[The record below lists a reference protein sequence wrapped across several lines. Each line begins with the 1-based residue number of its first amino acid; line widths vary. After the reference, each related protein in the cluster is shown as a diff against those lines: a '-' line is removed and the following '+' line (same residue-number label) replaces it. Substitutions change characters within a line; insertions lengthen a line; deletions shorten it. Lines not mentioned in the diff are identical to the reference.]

1 MTAGRFSTD
10 VYAQRL
16 SSAASA
22 AAEAGLAGLVIT
34 PGYDLRYLVGSRA
47 QTFERLTALVL
58 PSTGDDPTVMV
69 PRLELAALKESAVTE
84 LGLPVR
90 DWADGDDPYR
100 LVADAL
106 GGAPAA
112 TAVTDSMPALHL
124 LPLADVLGVV
134 PVLATDVLRRLRM
147 IKDAAEIDALRKAG
161 AAIDRVHARVPEFL
175 VPGRTEADVAADI
188 AEAIVAEGHSE
199 VAFIIVGSGPHG
211 ADPHHE
217 CSDRELRAGDIVV
230 VDIGGPYEPGYNS
243 DSTRT
248 YSIGEPDPE
257 VALRYSVL
265 QRAQQAAVEAVRPG
279 VTAQQV
285 DAAARDVL
293 AADGLAEAF
302 VHRTGHG
309 IGLSVHEEPYIVA
322 GNDLTLEEGMAFS
335 VEPGIYFPGQWGAR
349 IEDIV
354 VVTGDGALA
363 VNNRPHELVVVAR
376 RPRARRFLLL
386 GAVEQVRRAQ
396 DTLDTHLDHHA
407 ARVDPRGAVALG
419 VAQFG
424 VADGLGIGVH
434 AGLAFQRQPPRAVDL
449 AEHGEPAVLRVH
461 RLLRTTRGDDPGH
474 VGLGIERKPD
484 RHHVR

>member
-1 MTAGRFSTD
+1 MTASRFSTD

-16 SSAASA
+16 RA
-22 AAEAGLAGLVIT
+22 AAAAAADAGLAGLVIT

-58 PSTGDDPTVMV
+58 PAAGEPTVVV
-69 PRLELAALKESAVTE
+69 PRLELASLKESAVTE
-84 LGLPVR
+84 LGLAVR
-90 DWADGDDPYR
+90 DWVDGDDPYV

-106 GGAPAA
+106 DGAPAGPSGRLAVA
-112 TAVTDSMPALHL
+112 TAITDSMPALHL

-199 VAFIIVGSGPHG
+199 VAFTIVGSGPHG

-257 VALRYSVL
+257 VARRYAVL
-265 QRAQQAAVEAVRPG
+265 QRAQQAAVQAVRPG
-279 VTAQQV
+279 VTAEQV
-285 DAAARDVL
+285 DAVARDVL
-293 AADGLAEAF
+293 AAEGLADAF

-322 GNDLTLEEGMAFS
+322 GNALPLEAGMAFS

-349 IEDIV
+349 IEDVV
-354 VVTGDGALA
+354 VVTADGALP
-363 VNNRPHELVVVAR
+363 VNNRPHELVVVPAG
-376 RPRARRFLLL
+376 P
-386 GAVEQVRRAQ
+386 GA
-396 DTLDTHLDHHA
+396 
-407 ARVDPRGAVALG
+407 
-419 VAQFG
+419 
-424 VADGLGIGVH
+424 
-434 AGLAFQRQPPRAVDL
+434 AG
-449 AEHGEPAVLRVH
+449 
-461 RLLRTTRGDDPGH
+461 
-474 VGLGIERKPD
+474 
-484 RHHVR
+484 